1 MKISTT
7 HQRFANILNNQ
18 RALSHPYEF
27 LGPNWKDV
35 LNIWIYLGGL
45 STEQL
50 EIAED
55 RYEEVPLDGVDIVEN
70 AAWETLNACSAGVT
84 SRQKDTRIF
93 RIFNAI
99 NAINSCVASIATMEL
114 VGVHKILEQG
124 KSLTFVPIFLDL

>member
-7 HQRFANILNNQ
+7 HQRFADILRSQ

-27 LGPNWKDV
+27 LGPNWKEV
-35 LNIWIYLGGL
+35 LNFWLYLGGL

-50 EIAED
+50 EIDED

-84 SRQKDTRIF
+84 SRQKAT

-99 NAINSCVASIATMEL
+99 NGCVASIATMEL

-124 KSLTFVPIFLDL
+124 KSLTFVPMFLDL